1 MKNLKVW
8 QKLAVL
14 GILFLIPFGVV
25 TYKLIASKN
34 KDVIEFAQLELRGVE
49 YIDSTL
55 SLLHGLQDYRDL
67 SVQISSPEEAKT
79 VLQAKV
85 GEIQAAIKSVD
96 EADQKHGATLKVS
109 ANWTTVQKS
118 VNDLLAEQKGTN
130 GSLTANFDRQTKLI
144 NDVITFLVLVGD
156 NSKLTLDPDV
166 DSYYLMDIHQF
177 QVPQLVE
184 KISHSRGLMSLAAYD
199 EKNFTL
205 QKNITL
211 SEFIMDTINTDFTKS
226 YGDKPS
232 LKAKLEADHMSSQT
246 GLDDSLAAIRRAMA
260 LTNALSLHEAVAS
273 TQPLSQALGT
283 IYQMNGSTSRELTEL
298 LNIRIEV
305 AQTEMNHTLEYAGLG
320 LIAVLVIGI
329 FIMRDI
335 TRPMKE
341 VVAVANQMAAGNLT
355 AAAKLESRRDEIGD
369 LTKAFNQMSGVFREM
384 AGVVGEIAEGNLTVK
399 VKPQSDGDVM
409 GHALATM
416 VQRLSSLAGQ
426 VQKSSTQVNT
436 SIQDIAATSKEQQAT
451 ASEIAATTT
460 EIGATSKEISA
471 TSKELARTMNSVA
484 KVADEAAGVA
494 GASREAL
501 KRMEETMRH
510 ISEAAGSINSKLTAL
525 NEKAG
530 NINQVITTITKVADQ
545 TNLLSLNAA
554 IEAEKAGEYGRG
566 FAVVATEIRRLAD
579 QTAVA
584 TYDIEQIVKEMQ
596 SAVSAGVMGM
606 DKFSDEV
613 RRGVTDV
620 HQVSSQLVQI
630 IESVQT
636 LTPQFESVTE
646 GMQSQSTGAQ
656 QISEALL
663 QLTQS
668 SQQTVESLRLSSQTI
683 DQLRDAANG
692 MQGSLSRFKV

>member
-1 MKNLKVW
+1 MTAQICPVLIAPRHQTLKYAGIGLV
-8 QKLAVL
+8 AVL
-14 GILFLIPFGVV
+14 LIGF
-25 TYKLIASKN
+25 
-34 KDVIEFAQLELRGVE
+34 
-49 YIDSTL
+49 
-55 SLLHGLQDYRDL
+55 
-67 SVQISSPEEAKT
+67 
-79 VLQAKV
+79 
-85 GEIQAAIKSVD
+85 
-96 EADQKHGATLKVS
+96 
-109 ANWTTVQKS
+109 
-118 VNDLLAEQKGTN
+118 
-130 GSLTANFDRQTKLI
+130 
-144 NDVITFLVLVGD
+144 
-156 NSKLTLDPDV
+156 
-166 DSYYLMDIHQF
+166 
-177 QVPQLVE
+177 
-184 KISHSRGLMSLAAYD
+184 
-199 EKNFTL
+199 
-205 QKNITL
+205 
-211 SEFIMDTINTDFTKS
+211 
-226 YGDKPS
+226 
-232 LKAKLEADHMSSQT
+232 
-246 GLDDSLAAIRRAMA
+246 
-260 LTNALSLHEAVAS
+260 
-273 TQPLSQALGT
+273 
-283 IYQMNGSTSRELTEL
+283 
-298 LNIRIEV
+298 
-305 AQTEMNHTLEYAGLG
+305 
-320 LIAVLVIGI
+320 

-335 TRPMKE
+335 TSPLKK
-341 VVAVANQMAAGNLT
+341 VVIVAREMAAGNVS
-355 AAAKLESRRDEIGD
+355 AATGIAERSDELGD
-369 LTKAFNQMSGVFREM
+369 LSKAFDRLAVVIREN
-384 AGVVGEIAEGNLTVK
+384 ASVVGEIAQGNLTVK
-399 VKPQSDGDVM
+399 IKPQSNYDVM
-409 GHALATM
+409 GNALASM
-416 VQRLSSLAGQ
+416 VLRLSELAGQ
-426 VQKSSTQVNT
+426 VQKSGVQVNT

-471 TSKELARTMNSVA
+471 TTKELARTMNSVA
-484 KVADEAAGVA
+484 KVADETASVA

-510 ISEAAGSINSKLTAL
+510 ISDAAGSINSKLTAL
-525 NEKAG
+525 NEKAS

-613 RRGVTDV
+613 RRGVADV

-630 IESVQT
+630 IEQVQT

-692 MQGSLSRFKV
+692 MQNSLARFKV